1 MNSTYHPGER
11 AAQAKAGLRAEAE
24 RVGGIVRTAVPPAA
38 AEFLLE
44 RPMLVIAAADEQG
57 RTWASLLTG
66 VPGFLRAGVVADRDV
81 VDVAARPRPSDPLA
95 STLTQRARL
104 GAIAIDPATRRR
116 MRINGTAEPTPAGL
130 RITAEQ
136 VYANCPKYIQRRVVE
151 SASPAGA
158 PGEATVS
165 SSLGPADRRMIN
177 EADTFFIATAS
188 AAGDADASHRGG
200 DPGFVRVAPDGAL
213 TWPDY
218 PGNAMMMT
226 LGNLEQ
232 NPAAGLIFV
241 DWSTGT
247 TLQLTGTAQVE
258 WGTAER
264 RLCFRPD
271 QVRRTTL
278 ASPLRWSAPEY
289 SRFNPPVAAGY

>member
-1 MNSTYHPGER
+1 
-11 AAQAKAGLRAEAE
+11 
-24 RVGGIVRTAVPPAA
+24 
-38 AEFLLE
+38 
-44 RPMLVIAAADEQG
+44 MLVIAAADEQG
-57 RTWASLLTG
+57 RMWASLLTG
-66 VPGFLRAGVVADRDV
+66 APGFLRAGVAADLDV
-81 VDVAARPRPSDPLA
+81 VDVAARPPPSDPLA
-95 STLTQRARL
+95 TTLTHRAQL

-116 MRINGTAEPTPAGL
+116 MRINGVVQPTPEGL
-130 RITAEQ
+130 RVTAEQ
-136 VYANCPKYIQRRVVE
+136 VYANCPKYIQRRAVE
-151 SASPAGA
+151 SVSPDGA
-158 PGEATVS
+158 EGEATVS
-165 SSLGPADRRMIN
+165 DSLSPADRRMIN

-188 AAGDADASHRGG
+188 VTGDADASHRGG
-200 DPGFVRVAPDGAL
+200 DPGFVLVVQDGAL

-232 NPAAGLIFV
+232 NPAAGLLFV

-258 WGTAER
+258 WATSDR
-264 RLCFRPD
+264 RLRFRPD

-289 SRFNPPVAAGY
+289 SRFNPAVGAGY